1 MQDQKHKRSDMQYI
15 DKVKKDYIYSVKLN
29 PFINGSRHQQQK
41 GVNYNI
47 IQMKFICTIAFDK
60 KKNN

>member
-1 MQDQKHKRSDMQYI
+1 MQYI